1 MIFIVTSFMF
11 CVFVLLVQ
19 SGHTAL
25 HHSASNNHTE
35 IIKVLVSYDADIA
48 VVDKV

>member
-1 MIFIVTSFMF
+1 MF
-11 CVFVLLVQ
+11 CVFVLLLQ

-25 HHSASNNHTE
+25 HRAASNNHTE
-35 IIKVLVSYDADIA
+35 IIKVLVNSDADIA